1 MGEDSTGG
9 RQPPMEHRFKKGRS
23 GNPRGRPKGSQ
34 NLKTLV
40 GRAIDKKYP
49 ALVDRKRINLREA
62 IIIAVLQKALKG
74 SLKHAMWIFEHDAA
88 QEAATPERIV
98 IELDMGSP
106 GNPPG

>member
-1 MGEDSTGG
+1 MANDEAGG
-9 RQPPMEHRFKKGRS
+9 RQPPTKHQFIKGRS

-62 IIIAVLQKALKG
+62 IIVAVVQKALKG

-88 QEAATPERIV
+88 QQAATPGRIV